1 MEAVRRRWC
10 RSQVVVVVRV
20 VDGRRDS
27 PLSRRREVHLV
38 GLTLHCI
45 RSHTIDFFY
54 SPVLS
59 ITLSF
64 PPLFLRLI
72 TSCLMGVRR
81 GSEKPSQ
88 KFPSP
93 LPPFSF
99 LPSFRGM
106 GKHCVCVLTA
116 AALQSPCMLHHLP
129 ATTAC
134 LSGTWKPKLSPS
146 VLGCGGDVY
155 VCSSS
160 LSPPLFLAR
169 LRVVGTDGGGAAAA
183 AAGGGGERGGEQVHS
198 HGSNYDW
205 RGQKGRG
212 EGNRAK
218 PGVNRGVVPPSQ
230 KREDGRA
237 VRSFLFLNGS
247 VLQPP

>member
-93 LPPFSF
+93 PSSLS
-99 LPSFRGM
+99 LPSVLPWD
-106 GKHCVCVLTA
+106 GKALYVCVLTA

-134 LSGTWKPKLSPS
+134 PSGTWKPKLSPS

-160 LSPPLFLAR
+160 PYPPLFLAR

-183 AAGGGGERGGEQVHS
+183 GGGGER
-198 HGSNYDW
+198 
-205 RGQKGRG
+205 RGTSPFPR
-212 EGNRAK
+212 
-218 PGVNRGVVPPSQ
+218 
-230 KREDGRA
+230 
-237 VRSFLFLNGS
+237 
-247 VLQPP
+247 